1 MKTLTALLLLSAVFT
16 TDYPATLHQIDKEA
30 LINTWVQDGY
40 EDGKIVY
47 SRHDDFVPDRPGV
60 AFKNDNKLFKRQ
72 NAGWCGTPPI
82 TYRNYSGTWEWTSD
96 TQLTMRYQYWG
107 GEAELDWQ
115 IHSLTSEQMVI
126 EVLEHRK
133 VEK

>member
-1 MKTLTALLLLSAVFT
+1 MKTLAALLLLTAVFS
-16 TDYPATLHQIDKEA
+16 TDYPAGIHQIDKEA

-47 SRHDDFVPDRPGV
+47 TRNNEFVHDRPGV
-60 AFKNDNKLFKRQ
+60 AFDANNKLSKRQ

-82 TYRNYSGTWEWTSD
+82 TYRNYPGSWDWTSES
-96 TQLTMRYQYWG
+96 TLTLRYTYWG

-115 IHSLTSEQMVI
+115 IHSLTADQMVI